1 MIQLEGNKLKWIE
14 LNWIQFIPSS
24 LILNS
29 DQSDSFLQQISSRAM
44 TLNQALHFST
54 MYYSSSIS
62 SCNSNELLD
71 QRKTSQS
78 SMRIKVTT
86 CYFLCRKKGC
96 LCSNLYFLSKHAD
109 LFPAAGRRVPNSARS
124 HQNSESGRRGS
135 LRVQTDAKCCLHG
148 WQTLPWWST
157 DASWWELE
165 EIGRGTER

>member
-1 MIQLEGNKLKWIE
+1 MIQLKGNKLKWIE

-24 LILNS
+24 SILNS
-29 DQSDSFLQQISSRAM
+29 DQSNLFLQQISFSAM
-44 TLNQALHFST
+44 TLNQPLHFSAT
-54 MYYSSSIS
+54 YYFSSIS
-62 SCNSNELLD
+62 SRNSVTWPEENFTIKHENKSYYLLFSV
-71 QRKTSQS
+71 QK
-78 SMRIKVTT
+78 
-86 CYFLCRKKGC
+86 KKGC
-96 LCSNLYFLSKHAD
+96 LCSNLYFLSKHAN
-109 LFPAAGRRVPNSARS
+109 LFPAAGRRVPNSPRS